1 MENLNFYEPPV
12 GGRVNSPKL
21 RGAAQFIREFEGLP
35 QGVTRFDLLK
45 LVKHAGPFAGFS
57 SKMIQLLEYYILFT
71 RDCDWVANGQP
82 IVYQALSK
90 TALTHEQS
98 KDSPL
103 DRQLY
108 CKNNCPMKKVTYSFV
123 IHNPTVQKMSY
134 TQLFG
139 RRIRVV

>member
-1 MENLNFYEPPV
+1 MRLLSLWC
-12 GGRVNSPKL
+12 VNRAKSP
-21 RGAAQFIREFEGLP
+21 GTGL
-35 QGVTRFDLLK
+35 
-45 LVKHAGPFAGFS
+45 
-57 SKMIQLLEYYILFT
+57 IQTI
-71 RDCDWVANGQP
+71 P
-82 IVYQALSK
+82 
-90 TALTHEQS
+90 THEQS

-139 RRIRVV
+139 KRLRVV